1 MELPGSSEMSL
12 MVQEGDGRSGS
23 VMGPRRT
30 SVPRHSRTM
39 ISGSPA
45 VWL

>member
-12 MVQEGDGRSGS
+12 MVQEAEGRRGS

-30 SVPRHSRTM
+30 SVARHSLTM
-39 ISGSPA
+39 MSGWPG